1 MKPRKLVLQAFGPYA
16 GTEEIDFTRY
26 PSGLFLISGDTGSGK
41 TTIFDAICFALYDTA
56 SGSWRQTRY
65 LRSDYASP
73 ALPTFVSLEFEH
85 QGKVY
90 TVRRSPAYQREKLR
104 GDGLTDQPA
113 EVELTMPDGH
123 VITRKNEVNDE
134 IERLLGLDVTQFRQI
149 AMIAQGE
156 FRNLLNASSRDR
168 IDIFRRIFATEQYL
182 QVQEVLKTEADR
194 LSKEV
199 QIQTGTLIHTIS
211 PLTEYSE
218 QYAFEVPRLE
228 TIRAGEARAAVPPL
242 LERLQQVLEVTN
254 EELSN
259 RESEIIRQE
268 EQHRKLLQEEQKAVT
283 HNEKVKLWRRLTA
296 RQKELQ
302 DSKEAAEL
310 DAKKLALTQK
320 IRLDILPAATELER
334 LQAEAEELE
343 NGLKQTGVALAEI
356 RQRLESATAAVQAA
370 RESEQKI
377 SELRTSVIKLEAEVE
392 LWQRQGE
399 TLEQIGRIT
408 GLRDEQKHLL
418 NEVDREIKSGQER
431 QEILQAA
438 VEQDRKAGEELQ
450 IVRHRREQILQ
461 QISDWE
467 QLKLRQKNLDTEA
480 QALADKEQRQEELL
494 QRLKLAQ
501 DRYQTAYAVYLANQA
516 GLLAQELKADQPC
529 PVCGSTDHPRKAL
542 LQEGALSA
550 EEVEALSV
558 QAQELAGISSGQL
571 KEIELSSVQ
580 WQKELAQ
587 ISDRLERL
595 AAALH
600 IDFSD
605 KLAAAESQSAG
616 DRQMLLEQL
625 RPAADSC
632 QEALDLAKAEV
643 EQELALAGQ
652 KLNQLEMN
660 SAARKALLPK
670 LNELERQSQELKAK
684 VSALDLELAGLNNV
698 AADRQKNLTMPDAD
712 TAGKKLEQVS
722 SVIAEHERRIKAAE
736 DEQSQLQLANQ
747 KQQTRQEELES
758 RQQKNRAELA
768 AAAERLAAKIK
779 GAGFAPDSPW
789 RDSLLAEEAETV
801 LADKVTARKS
811 EEDLLLHDLAQIE
824 PQYRERELI
833 DQAALTA
840 AVETAAAELK
850 QQRADHGS
858 YKLHADRMQRIRTAL
873 QQQWSALDELAQDE
887 ARVRHLSD
895 IANGKITGE
904 EKISFEAWI
913 QAWHFA
919 RIIKRANNRFNDLS
933 NGQYRLVHGGAED
946 LRSQSGLDL
955 AVLDYHTGKVRPVST
970 LSGGET
976 FNAALCLALGL
987 SDVIME
993 YAGGVE
999 LDILFI
1005 DEGFDNLD
1013 EHFLQLTMETLLEL
1027 SEGKRLIGIISH
1039 TGLLK
1044 DNISP
1049 QLQVK
1054 STPGGS
1060 SLSWWGLD

>member
-16 GTEEIDFTRY
+16 GTEEIDFTCY

-85 QGKVY
+85 QGRVY
-90 TVRRSPAYQREKLR
+90 TVQRSPAYQREKLR
-104 GDGLTDQPA
+104 GGGLTDQPA
-113 EVELTMPDGH
+113 EVELTMPDGR
-123 VITRKNEVNDE
+123 VLTRKNEVNDE
-134 IERLLGLDVTQFRQI
+134 IEKLLGLDVTQFRQI

-156 FRNLLNASSRDR
+156 FRNLLNASSGDR

-194 LSKEV
+194 LSKEA
-199 QIQTGTLIHTIS
+199 QIQTGTLIRTIS
-211 PLTEYSE
+211 PLAEYSE
-218 QYAFEVPRLE
+218 QYAFEIPRFE
-228 TIRAGEARAAVPPL
+228 TIRADEARAAVPPL
-242 LERLQQVLEVTN
+242 LEKLQQVLEVAN

-259 RESEIIRQE
+259 RENEIIRKE
-268 EQHRKLLQEEQKAVT
+268 EQHRKLLQEEQKAVA
-283 HNEKVKLWRRLTA
+283 HNEKVKRWRRLTA

-310 DAKKLALTQK
+310 DAKKLALTRR
-320 IRLDILPAATELER
+320 IRRDILPAATELER
-334 LQAEAEELE
+334 LQAEAEELK
-343 NGLKQTGVALAEI
+343 NGLKQTDVALAEI
-356 RQRLESATAAVQAA
+356 RPQLESATAVVQAA
-370 RESEQKI
+370 RESEQKV
-377 SELRTSVIKLEAEVE
+377 SGLRASVIKLEAEVE

-399 TLEQIGRIT
+399 TLEQISQIT
-408 GLRDEQKHLL
+408 GLRDEQRHLL
-418 NEVDREIKSGQER
+418 TEVDQEIKSGQER
-431 QEILQAA
+431 QGILQAA
-438 VEQDRKAGEELQ
+438 IEQDRKAGEELQ
-450 IVRHRREQILQ
+450 IARHRREQISQ
-461 QISDWE
+461 RISDWE
-467 QLKLRQKNLDTEA
+467 QLKLQQKNLATEA
-480 QALADKEQRQEELL
+480 QALADKEQRQEELMR
-494 QRLKLAQ
+494 RLKLAQ

-516 GLLAQELKADQPC
+516 GLLAKELKADQPC

-542 LQEGALSA
+542 LQEDALTA
-550 EEVEALSV
+550 EEIETLSV

-587 ISDRLERL
+587 ISGRLERL
-595 AAALH
+595 AAALR
-600 IDFSD
+600 IDFPD
-605 KLAAAESQSAG
+605 KLAAAESLSAG

-632 QEALDLAKAEV
+632 QEALTWAKAEV
-643 EQELALAGQ
+643 EQELALAEQ
-652 KLNQLEMN
+652 KLNRWETN
-660 SAARKALLPK
+660 SAALKALQPK
-670 LNELERQSQELKAK
+670 LSELEQQSQELKAK

-698 AADRQKNLTMPDAD
+698 AADRQKHLTMPDAD
-712 TAGKKLEQVS
+712 TARKKLEQTS
-722 SVIAEHERRIKAAE
+722 SVIAEHERRIKEAE

-758 RQQKNRAELA
+758 RQQKNSAELA
-768 AAAERLAAKIK
+768 AAAERLAAKLE

-789 RDSLLAEEAETV
+789 RDFLLAEEAETV
-801 LADKVTARKS
+801 LADKVEARKS
-811 EEDLLLHDLAQIE
+811 EEDLLIHDLAQIE
-824 PQYRERELI
+824 LQYREQELI

-858 YKLHADRMQRIRTAL
+858 YKLHADRLHRIRTDL
-873 QQQWSALDELAQDE
+873 QQQWSALDEFTREE

-895 IANGKITGE
+895 IANGRITGE

-919 RIIKRANNRFNDLS
+919 RIIKRANYRFHDLS

-1039 TGLLK
+1039 TGILK

-1060 SLSWWGLD
+1060 SISWSGLD